1 MNFIGVFLLS
11 VNYRLLFN
19 NKSFKLVTYWFDQ
32 SSFFVRVD
40 FRRELDGEKS
50 LDVTAECDSLA
61 VLLNDAAEFLLMPL
75 LVIDDS
81 AAFISSSIV
90 SFVVFAETPLHPNHE
105 KWNVIPVSSAT
116 TPLLAI
122 KIINK

>member
-1 MNFIGVFLLS
+1 MNLMGVFLLS

-32 SSFFVRVD
+32 SSFSVRVE

-61 VLLNDAAEFLLMPL
+61 VLLNDAAEFLLTPL

-90 SFVVFAETPLHPNHE
+90 SFVVFAEPPPPSTP
-105 KWNVIPVSSAT
+105 T
-116 TPLLAI
+116 T
-122 KIINK
+122 KNET